1 MKLRYIVRRLLK
13 TPLFTLIVVA
23 TLAIGIGANTAIFS
37 VIDGILLKAL
47 PYPNSEEL
55 VSLDHK
61 APGLDIPGG
70 AGIAP
75 FLYYIYREQNRSF
88 EDIGMWNDSS
98 VSVTGL
104 AEPEQV
110 QVLEVTD
117 GLLPLLKVQ
126 PFIGRV
132 FSQKDD
138 SPGTPRTVM
147 LTFGYWKAR
156 LGGDANAIG
165 RPILIDGKSVEV
177 IGVLPEKFRFLDSRV
192 SMLLPMQRD
201 RSKTFLGNF
210 SFQGLARLKPGVTMD
225 QANADMARL
234 VPVALDAFPPFP
246 GGSKAMFVDARL
258 MPVVKPLKKE
268 VVGDIGSVLWVL
280 MGTIGIVLLIACA
293 NVANLLLVRA
303 DGRRQ
308 ELAIRAALGAGWGQI
323 ARELMLE
330 SMVLGLIGGAAGLAL
345 ASSALRLLIA
355 MAPANLPRIENISID
370 NTVLLFTL
378 GVSLFAGLLF
388 GLIPVLKY
396 AAPQLGTALRGGG
409 RTLSQSKERH
419 RARNILV
426 VVQVALAL
434 VLLIGSGLMIRT
446 FQLLRHVEPGFSKPE
461 QLLTLRISIPD
472 TQVKDDMQATRA
484 EQEIMDKIAAI
495 PGVVSVA
502 NASIVPMTNSGW
514 HDGIYTQ
521 DRPAEEGKMPKLRLF
536 KFVSPGLIKTMGSSI
551 VAGRD
556 FTWTD
561 LYEKRLVA
569 MVSENL
575 ARELWGQPGA
585 AIGKRLRDGPKSP
598 WREVIGVVSDERDA
612 GVDQPAPTIVI
623 WPILMDHFANNETL
637 VWRNLSYVVRSTR
650 TGSSGFLNEVSRAV
664 WSVNPNLPLASVHT
678 MLEIYEKSLARTS
691 FTLVMLAI
699 AGAMALLL
707 GVVGIYGVISYS
719 VSQRTREIGIRMAL
733 GAKKEE
739 LMRMFVGQGLRLAL
753 VGVACGL
760 VAAVGLT
767 RLMKSLLFEV
777 KPLDP
782 LTFGVVAL
790 GLIFAAA
797 LASYLPALRATAVD
811 PLEALRAD

>member
-13 TPLFTLIVVA
+13 TPMFTLIVVA

-37 VIDGILLKAL
+37 VIDGILLKPL
-47 PYPNSEEL
+47 PYPQSETL

-75 FLYYIYREQNRSF
+75 FLYYIYREQNRSL
-88 EDIGMWNDSS
+88 EDVGMWNNSS

-138 SPGTPRTVM
+138 APGTPRTVM

-156 LGGDANAIG
+156 LGGDAKAIG

-177 IGVLPEKFRFLDSRV
+177 IGVLPEKFRFLDARV

-258 MPVVKPLKKE
+258 MPVVQPLKKE

-323 ARELMLE
+323 ARELMME

-345 ASSALRLLIA
+345 ASSALRLLVA

-370 NTVLLFTL
+370 NTALLFTL

-446 FQLLRHVEPGFSKPE
+446 FQMLRHVEPGFSKPE

-472 TQVKDDMQATRA
+472 TQVKDDMQTIRA

-502 NASIVPMTNSGW
+502 NASVVPMTNSGW

-536 KFVSPGLIKTMGSSI
+536 KFVSPGLMKTMGSSF

-561 LYEKRLVA
+561 LYEKRPVA

-585 AIGKRLRDGPKSP
+585 AIGKRLREGPKSP

-612 GVDQPAPTIVI
+612 GVDQPAPTIAI
-623 WPILMDHFANNETL
+623 WPIVMDHFANNETL
-637 VWRNLSYVVRSTR
+637 GWRNLAYVVRSTR
-650 TGSSGFLNEVSRAV
+650 TGSSGFLNEISRAV

-678 MLEIYEKSLARTS
+678 MQEIYEKSLARTS

-782 LTFGVVAL
+782 MTFVTVAL